1 MEQEQNNQIDKS
13 IKYDTLSTAE
23 LGWELLKFNIP
34 KETIEI
40 LEDEGIDGLS
50 FLELTEADLSSM
62 KIKIGPRKKIMMLI
76 RKQKEVADYVVEEFI
91 VSDDGNFVDSNSSQR
106 KENLNILVDNNNL
119 PSTSTEIK
127 KVSQNIFSVIL
138 FIKNTCLQFT
148 TLVQQRK
155 TFFNN

>member
-1 MEQEQNNQIDKS
+1 M
-13 IKYDTLSTAE
+13 
-23 LGWELLKFNIP
+23 ELLIITYIFVLDIFFYRK
-34 KETIEI
+34 
-40 LEDEGIDGLS
+40 DEGIDGLS

-76 RKQKEVADYVVEEFI
+76 RKQKEVADYKVVEEFI